1 MFGDSA
7 SYLLE
12 ITVLISL
19 EDILT
24 QPRMGVGWVALPS
37 KGPMRGQYIC
47 FMEKSQS
54 FYKFSFYTEYFWRLS
69 PYFLDMITL
78 ISVTQ
83 NKLGVGRLTVPCKG
97 PMRGQYVFLM
107 SKSQSFYMF
116 VFSIISSVDCV
127 SYFIEMIVLVIW
139 KVP

>member
-12 ITVLISL
+12 ITVRISL
-19 EDILT
+19 EDIVT

-54 FYKFSFYTEYFWRLS
+54 FYNFSFYTEYFWRLS

-97 PMRGQYVFLM
+97 PMRGHYVFLM
-107 SKSQSFYMF
+107 AKSKKF
-116 VFSIISSVDCV
+116 ISVL
-127 SYFIEMIVLVIW
+127 YFQLLLLETLCLISL
-139 KVP
+139 K